1 MSVRNFSIEVF
12 CQNLFLPKK
21 LHVGVRACCNI
32 VIPHFRLVNAV
43 EAFAENIPVPENET
57 VIFKEKNL
65 AVGVAVVEDK
75 KVVQNGYFIK
85 GNVDASETS
94 LEMNDGTGSRDSK
107 QVANIFLPGPLF
119 TKAKNQAGG
128 NASATRVTTFLY
140 DNEKLFISEETSGTN
155 AKKKLNSR
163 ILAVS
168 IKGIKLENLTDDQRI
183 KSEFK
188 ALNKTGSNTVR
199 CVYWEETT
207 RGLYLDSSYKSLHYR
222 SLG

>member
-1 MSVRNFSIEVF
+1 MV
-12 CQNLFLPKK
+12 
-21 LHVGVRACCNI
+21 
-32 VIPHFRLVNAV
+32 
-43 EAFAENIPVPENET
+43 AFAENIPVPTNET

-65 AVGVAVVEDK
+65 AVGVAVVEEK
-75 KVVQNGYFIK
+75 KVVQQGYFIK
-85 GNVDASETS
+85 GSVDTNETS
-94 LEMNDGTGSRDSK
+94 LEMQEGKGTRDTK

-119 TKAKNQAGG
+119 TKAKNQVGG

-140 DNEKLFISEETSGTN
+140 DNEKLFISKETSGAN

-168 IKGIKLENLTDDQRI
+168 IKGIKLENLTETQRI

-207 RGLYLDSSYKSLHYR
+207 RGLYLYSCRIPILNR
-222 SLG
+222 

>member
-1 MSVRNFSIEVF
+1 M
-12 CQNLFLPKK
+12 
-21 LHVGVRACCNI
+21 
-32 VIPHFRLVNAV
+32 V
-43 EAFAENIPVPENET
+43 EE
-57 VIFKEKNL
+57 
-65 AVGVAVVEDK
+65 K
-75 KVVQNGYFIK
+75 KVVQQGYFIK
-85 GNVDASETS
+85 GSVDTNETS
-94 LEMNDGTGSRDSK
+94 LEMQEGKGTRDTK

-119 TKAKNQAGG
+119 TKAKNQVGG

-140 DNEKLFISEETSGTN
+140 DNEKLFISKETSGAN

-168 IKGIKLENLTDDQRI
+168 IKGIKLENLTETQRI

-207 RGLYLDSSYKSLHYR
+207 RGLYPYSFRIPILNR
-222 SLG
+222 